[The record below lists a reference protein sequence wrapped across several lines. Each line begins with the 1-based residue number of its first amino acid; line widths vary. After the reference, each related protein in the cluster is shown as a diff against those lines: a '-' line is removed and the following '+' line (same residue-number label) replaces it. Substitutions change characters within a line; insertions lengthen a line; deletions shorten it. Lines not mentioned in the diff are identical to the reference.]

1 MPVNYFFNNSWE
13 CLELFSRFDDL
24 RIKCSIFS
32 FLFHS
37 YWLNDSHSLMRLCS
51 IQKPSTFSLNQ
62 SWKRERTFTF
72 YHHGC
77 SKKEIKKK
85 CEKIWEIAKRS
96 YSHFCGLLDDEC
108 FNDGVFELYSE
119 KDTPPNRRK
128 RDETNDLTLSSN
140 TRMRTQY
147 IEYDSYRI
155 IVHKVRDLIL
165 TVRRI
170 KTPFYEFTSMK

>member
-1 MPVNYFFNNSWE
+1 MVN
-13 CLELFSRFDDL
+13 
-24 RIKCSIFS
+24 
-32 FLFHS
+32 
-37 YWLNDSHSLMRLCS
+37 
-51 IQKPSTFSLNQ
+51 
-62 SWKRERTFTF
+62 
-72 YHHGC
+72 
-77 SKKEIKKK
+77 
-85 CEKIWEIAKRS
+85 A
-96 YSHFCGLLDDEC
+96 

-128 RDETNDLTLSSN
+128 RDETNDLTLSSD

-147 IEYDSYRI
+147 IEYGSYRI

>member
-1 MPVNYFFNNSWE
+1 MVN
-13 CLELFSRFDDL
+13 
-24 RIKCSIFS
+24 
-32 FLFHS
+32 
-37 YWLNDSHSLMRLCS
+37 
-51 IQKPSTFSLNQ
+51 
-62 SWKRERTFTF
+62 
-72 YHHGC
+72 
-77 SKKEIKKK
+77 
-85 CEKIWEIAKRS
+85 A
-96 YSHFCGLLDDEC
+96 

-128 RDETNDLTLSSN
+128 RDETNDLPLSSD

-147 IEYDSYRI
+147 IEYGSYRI